1 MNWGVTNLTV
11 NLKIFVRNEVF
22 DLQHIFTSGIIGVEV
37 SGYFYIN
44 NWIFYVMLS
53 YTT

>member
-11 NLKIFVRNEVF
+11 NLKIFVCYEVF
-22 DLQHIFTSGIIGVEV
+22 DLQHIFTNGIIQNKV
-37 SGYFYIN
+37 SGYFYISN
-44 NWIFYVMLS
+44 RIFCVMLS